1 MNVQYLTD
9 NRGRRTGVFIPIK
22 EWEMLQKQLN
32 IPAESVAT
40 DDLAGP
46 TKESVLAGIKEAVG
60 EVKLHRQ
67 GKIKMQSARDF
78 LNEL

>member
-9 NRGRRTGVFIPIK
+9 SRGQRTGVFIPIK
-22 EWEMLQKQLN
+22 DWEEMKKNYHL
-32 IPAESVAT
+32 PEA
-40 DDLAGP
+40 DDDHEP
-46 TKESVLAGIKEAVG
+46 TKEEILQGIKEAVE

-67 GKIKMQSARDF
+67 GKVKLQSARDF